1 MTKIS
6 FHSGGFVDRPLA
18 WTIEHLASLGYDGI
32 EIVTGPKA
40 HIKNTA
46 SAGELEEVRGLLQ
59 QHGLAPAAINPYT
72 APNISIMAK
81 EKQAREFYG
90 QLIDI
95 AAAVGAPTVNFLPGT
110 LPEGDTETW
119 KILVLALKEIAPHA
133 EARGIFLSCHNHEG
147 MLIDTPEKV
156 LLLRDH
162 VGSPQIK
169 ALCDITNFYI
179 LRYPVEDAVRVLSPH
194 IVHAHVKGVKG
205 MYPYNQFLIPGEPG
219 DELPFPRFARA
230 LESIGYDRFV
240 SVEVFSW
247 MSADKARIAVE
258 MMRQSVP
265 KAK

>member
-1 MTKIS
+1 MIKIS
-6 FHSGGFVDRPLA
+6 FHSGGFVDKPLA
-18 WTIEHLASLGYDGI
+18 WAVEHLASHGYDGI

-46 SAGELEEVRGLLQ
+46 SPGELEEVRGLLQ
-59 QHGLAPAAINPYT
+59 KHGLEASAINPYT
-72 APNISIMAK
+72 APNISQMAK

-119 KILVLALKEIAPHA
+119 KILVAALKEIAPHA
-133 EARGIFLSCHNHEG
+133 EARGIWLSCHNHEG
-147 MLIDTPEKV
+147 MLIDTPEKF

-162 VGSPQIK
+162 VGSPNVK
-169 ALCDITNFYI
+169 SLCDITNFYI
-179 LRYPVEDAVRVLSPH
+179 LRYPVEDAVKVLSPQ

-205 MYPYNQFLIPGEPG
+205 MYPYNQFLVPGEDG
-219 DELPFPRFARA
+219 DELPFDRFAQA
-230 LESIGYDRFV
+230 LKNSGYNRFI

-247 MSADKARIAVE
+247 MREDKAKVGIE
-258 MMRQSVP
+258 MMRRSCP
-265 KAK
+265 RA